1 MESYNK
7 KLLEQIGI
15 NFDFIQDNQSFSK
28 QAGVLRGL
36 HYQLIPMA
44 QTKMVRVCSGAIFDV
59 IVDIRDRGI
68 AWNDPD
74 IGIDWPISTPILSSK
89 DSNHPLLKKCRSE
102 LFYEGVINK

>member
-15 NFDFIQDNQSFSK
+15 NFDFIQDNQSFST

-36 HYQLIPMA
+36 HYQLNPRA

-59 IVDIRDRGI
+59 IVDIRNNSCTFGQ
-68 AWNDPD
+68 W
-74 IGIDWPISTPILSSK
+74 IGNILSEKNADLNFSMK
-89 DSNHPLLKKCRSE
+89 E
-102 LFYEGVINK
+102 